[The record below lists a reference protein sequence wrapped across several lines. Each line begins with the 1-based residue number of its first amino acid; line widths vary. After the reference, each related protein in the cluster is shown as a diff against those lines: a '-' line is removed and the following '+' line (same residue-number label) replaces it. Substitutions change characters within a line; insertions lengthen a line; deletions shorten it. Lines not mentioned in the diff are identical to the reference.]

1 MKKKLLFVH
10 HQMNIGGVESA
21 LLATLRL
28 LSPKKYDITLMLMW
42 LGGPL
47 FDEIPPYVKVVEIPF
62 SAIGEYRRR
71 HGWNATLKYS
81 IKAMRWFHAF
91 KMIALKIRWV
101 ILYRWR
107 DIGFNDVEAY
117 QINSEVDKSRLP
129 RGFDF
134 AFAYFGGVLNGD
146 FVSRYYS
153 DSITGIWFH
162 NEGSRF
168 KLSKWRELTRRFD
181 YVFACSKSLADFF
194 NRILSHNGD
203 IHFETMP
210 HYVDLEEYRRRAAFG
225 RGLPPSDNGRPRI
238 LTVARIDHQKGI
250 DIAIDAASLLKANG
264 QSFKWYIVG
273 DGSLRRECEALVKAH
288 GLVNDFVFL
297 GPRKNPFACYRDC
310 DIYVQP
316 SRWEAYCLSLAE
328 ARAFAT
334 PIVTTDFI
342 GAREQIDP
350 EVSGL
355 VVPTYDA
362 KALASAIEK
371 LLLDEGLRKRLSENL
386 ARLNISQIAETKNSW
401 SKFLLTASKRIVQ

>member
-28 LSPKKYDITLMLMW
+28 LSPEKYDITLMLMW

-47 FDEIPPYVKVVEIPF
+47 FDDIPPYVKVVEIPF

-168 KLSKWRELTRRFD
+168 KLSKWRELTCRFD

-250 DIAIDAASLLKANG
+250 DIAIDTARLLKADG
-264 QSFKWYIVG
+264 QSFKWYVVG
-273 DGSLRRECEALVKAH
+273 DGALRGESEALVKAY
-288 GLVNDFVFL
+288 GLVNDFIFL
-297 GPRKNPFACYRDC
+297 GSRKNPFACYHDC

-316 SRWEAYCLSLAE
+316 SRVEAYGLTIAE
-328 ARAFAT
+328 ARAFYK
-334 PIVTTDFI
+334 PIVTTDTV
-342 GAREQIDP
+342 GGGEQIKDGKT
-350 EVSGL
+350 GL
-355 VVPTYDA
+355 VVPVKDVN
-362 KALASAIEK
+362 ALASAIGS
-371 LLLDEGLRKRLSENL
+371 LLSDRALRKRFSENL
-386 ARLNISQIAETKNSW
+386 AKTNATQIEETKNFW
-401 SKFLLTASKRIVQ
+401 SKFLLTASKRIVK

>member
-1 MKKKLLFVH
+1 VKKKLLFVH

-21 LLATLRL
+21 LLSTLRL
-28 LSPKKYDITLMLMW
+28 LSPEKYDITLMLMW

-250 DIAIDAASLLKANG
+250 DIAIDTARLLKAGG
-264 QSFKWYIVG
+264 QSFKWYVVG
-273 DGSLRRECEALVKAH
+273 DGALRGESEALVKAY
-288 GLVNDFVFL
+288 GLVNDFIFL
-297 GPRKNPFACYRDC
+297 GSRKNPFACYRDC

-316 SRWEAYCLSLAE
+316 SRVEAYGLTIAE
-328 ARAFAT
+328 ARAFYK
-334 PIVTTDFI
+334 PIVTTDTV
-342 GAREQIDP
+342 GGGEQIKDG
-350 EVSGL
+350 ETGL
-355 VVPTYDA
+355 VVPVGDT
-362 KALASAIEK
+362 KALAAAVGR
-371 LLLDEGLRKRLSENL
+371 LLSDEALRKRLSATL
-386 ARLNISQIAETKNSW
+386 AFVSVNQIEQTKIAW
-401 SKFLLTASKRIVQ
+401 EMLLSEKM